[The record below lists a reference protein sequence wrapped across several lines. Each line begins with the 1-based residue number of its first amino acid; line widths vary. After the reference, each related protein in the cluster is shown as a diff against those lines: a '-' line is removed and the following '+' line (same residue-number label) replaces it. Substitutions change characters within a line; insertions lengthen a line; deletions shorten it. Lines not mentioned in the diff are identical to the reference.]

1 MYTSIFCVNVCLY
14 ISYLCLQQTNLMK
27 EKGDDLA
34 TFNYVA
40 IEANGKQKKGTLE
53 AVNVE
58 AARNSLKAEGLIPIS
73 VELPNALNK
82 ELNFSI
88 GKKVKSK
95 DLSIFC
101 KQFESILHAG
111 VTVIQALQM
120 ITDQVENKYLKKSLD
135 NTRILVEKGET
146 LADAM
151 RAQEGI
157 FPEILLNMVEAGEAS
172 GSLEVSFKRMA
183 EQFEKDTKT
192 AGMIR
197 QAMIY
202 PCVLLLVV
210 IGVVAL
216 MLMYVIPQFKET
228 LEGAGAS
235 LPAITVIVMNM
246 SNFLIKWWWIVLLV
260 VIALAFTFR
269 TWAKTETGAIVLG
282 RIILK
287 IPLAGDLSV
296 KSAAARL
303 ARTLS
308 TLMAS
313 GIPMVNAI
321 EIVTKIMSNRIIQKV
336 LEEAKVD
343 VERGTPISQPLEAS
357 GVFPPLLYNMA
368 AIGEETGNMEEMLE
382 HAADFYEEE
391 VEEATKAI
399 TAVLEPL
406 IIVLMAGVVVP
417 IMLAIMAPML
427 SIYNAAENS

>member
-1 MYTSIFCVNVCLY
+1 M
-14 ISYLCLQQTNLMK
+14 
-27 EKGDDLA
+27 A

-40 IEANGKQKKGTLE
+40 VDASGKQKKGTLE
-53 AVNVE
+53 AVNDA
-58 AARNSLKAEGLIPIS
+58 AARNALKAEGLIP
-73 VELPNALNK
+73 VKVDLPNAFNK
-82 ELNFSI
+82 ELSFSL
-88 GKKVKSK
+88 GKKVKAK

-120 ITDQVENKYLKKSLD
+120 IIDQVENKHLKKALE
-135 NTRILVEKGET
+135 NTLVLVEKGDM

-157 FPEILLNMVEAGEAS
+157 FPPILLNMVEAGEAS
-172 GSLEVSFKRMA
+172 GSLETSFQRMA
-183 EQFEKDTKT
+183 SQFEKDNKT
-192 AGMIR
+192 SSMIR

-202 PCVLLLVV
+202 PIVLLVVV

-228 LEGAGAS
+228 LEGAGSS
-235 LPAITVIVMNM
+235 LPAITVFVMNL
-246 SNFLIKWWWIVLLV
+246 SNLLIKWWWVVLIVV
-260 VIALAFTFR
+260 VALAFTFR
-269 TWAKTETGAIVLG
+269 VWAKTETGAIVLG
-282 RIILK
+282 RTILK
-287 IPLAGDLSV
+287 IPLAGELSV

-313 GIPMVNAI
+313 GIPLVEAV
-321 EIVTKIMSNRIIQKV
+321 EIVTKIMSNRVIQKV
-336 LEEAKVD
+336 MEEAKDD
-343 VERGTPISQPLEAS
+343 VERGTPLSQPLEAS

-382 HAADFYEEE
+382 HAADFYEAE
-391 VEEATKAI
+391 VEEVTKAL
-399 TAVLEPL
+399 TTVMEPL

-417 IMLAIMAPML
+417 IMLAIMAPMM
-427 SIYNAAENS
+427 SMYSAAENS

>member
-1 MYTSIFCVNVCLY
+1 M
-14 ISYLCLQQTNLMK
+14 
-27 EKGDDLA
+27 A

-40 IEANGKQKKGTLE
+40 IDATGKQKKGSMEAANDE
-53 AVNVE
+53 AV
-58 AARNSLKAEGLIPIS
+58 RNSLKAEGMIPVS
-73 VELPNALNK
+73 VEIPGALSK
-82 ELNFSI
+82 DISFSF
-88 GKKVKSK
+88 GKKVKAK

-120 ITDQVENKYLKKSLD
+120 ITDQVENKHLKKALE

-146 LADAM
+146 LADGM
-151 RAQEGI
+151 RAQEGV
-157 FPEILLNMVEAGEAS
+157 FPDILLNMVEAGEAS
-172 GSLEVSFKRMA
+172 GSLEVSFRRMA
-183 EQFEKDTKT
+183 EQFEKDNKT
-192 AGMIR
+192 SGMIK

-202 PCVLLLVV
+202 PCVLLVVV

-228 LEGAGAS
+228 LEGAGTS
-235 LPAITVIVMNM
+235 LPAITVLVMNL
-246 SNFLIKWWWIVLLV
+246 SNLLIKWWYVVVLV
-260 VIALAFTFR
+260 VGALAFTFR
-269 TWAKTETGAIVLG
+269 MWAKTETGAIVIG
-282 RIILK
+282 RVLLK
-287 IPLAGDLSV
+287 IPLVGDLSV

-313 GIPMVNAI
+313 GIPMVEAV

-336 LEEAKVD
+336 MEEAKAD

-391 VEEATKAI
+391 VEAATKAV
-399 TAVLEPL
+399 TAIMEPV
-406 IIVLMAGVVVP
+406 IIVLMAGIVVP
-417 IMLAIMAPML
+417 IMLAIMAPMM
-427 SIYNAAENS
+427 SMYSAAEGS

>member
-1 MYTSIFCVNVCLY
+1 
-14 ISYLCLQQTNLMK
+14 MK
-27 EKGDDLA
+27 EKGDNLA

-40 IEANGKQKKGTLE
+40 IEANGKQKKGTIE
-53 AVNVE
+53 ASNVE
-58 AARNSLKAEGLIPIS
+58 AAKNSLKAEGLIPVS
-73 VELPNALNK
+73 VDLPNAFNK
-82 ELNFSI
+82 EISFSI

-120 ITDQVENKYLKKSLD
+120 ITDQVENKHLKKALD

-157 FPEILLNMVEAGEAS
+157 FPDILLNMVEAGEAS
-172 GSLEVSFKRMA
+172 GSLEVSFRRMA
-183 EQFEKDTKT
+183 EQFEKDNKT
-192 AGMIR
+192 TGMIK

-202 PCVLLLVV
+202 PCVLLVVV

-228 LEGAGAS
+228 LEGAGTS
-235 LPAITVIVMNM
+235 LPAITILVMNM
-246 SNFLIKWWWIVLLV
+246 SNFLIKRWWIVV
-260 VIALAFTFR
+260 VVVAALAVTFR
-269 TWAKTETGAIVLG
+269 FWAKTETGALVIG
-282 RIILK
+282 RTILK
-287 IPLAGDLSV
+287 IPLVGDLSV

-313 GIPMVNAI
+313 GIPMVEAI
-321 EIVTKIMSNRIIQKV
+321 EIVTKVMSNRIIQKV
-336 LEEAKVD
+336 MEEARGD
-343 VERGTPISQPLEAS
+343 VERGTPLSQPLAAS

-391 VEEATKAI
+391 VEAATKAV
-399 TAVLEPL
+399 TAIMEPV
-406 IIVLMAGVVVP
+406 IIVLMAGIVVP
-417 IMLAIMAPML
+417 IMLAIMAPMM
-427 SIYNAAENS
+427 SMYSAAEGS

>member
-1 MYTSIFCVNVCLY
+1 MECKRK
-14 ISYLCLQQTNLMK
+14 K
-27 EKGDDLA
+27 EKGDKLA
-34 TFNYVA
+34 AFAYVA
-40 IEANGKQKKGTLE
+40 IDANGKQKKGTI
-53 AVNVE
+53 E
-58 AARNSLKAEGLIPIS
+58 AANDAAAKNALKAEGLIPIS

-82 ELNFSI
+82 EISISI
-88 GKKVKSK
+88 GKKVKAK

-120 ITDQVENKYLKKSLD
+120 ITDQVENKHLRKALED
-135 NTRILVEKGET
+135 TRILVEKGET

-172 GSLEVSFKRMA
+172 GSLETSFARMST
-183 EQFEKDTKT
+183 QFEKDNKT
-192 AGMIR
+192 ASMVR
-197 QAMIY
+197 SAMIY
-202 PCVLLLVV
+202 PCVLLIVV

-216 MLMYVIPQFKET
+216 MLMYVLPQFKET
-228 LEGAGAS
+228 LEGAGSS
-235 LPAITVIVMNM
+235 LPAITVFVMNI
-246 SNFLIKWWWIVLLV
+246 SNFLMKWWWVALLV
-260 VIALAFTFR
+260 VIALVFTVR

-282 RIILK
+282 RVTLK
-287 IPLAGDLSV
+287 IPLVKDLTV

-308 TLMAS
+308 TLMSS
-313 GIPMVNAI
+313 GIPMVTAI

-336 LEEAKVD
+336 LEEAKTD
-343 VERGTPISQPLEAS
+343 VERGTPLSQPLEAS

-382 HAADFYEEE
+382 HAADFYEQE
-391 VEEATKAI
+391 VEEVTK
-399 TAVLEPL
+399 TLTTVLEPL

-417 IMLAIMAPML
+417 IMMAIMMPMM
-427 SIYNAAENS
+427 SMYSAAENS